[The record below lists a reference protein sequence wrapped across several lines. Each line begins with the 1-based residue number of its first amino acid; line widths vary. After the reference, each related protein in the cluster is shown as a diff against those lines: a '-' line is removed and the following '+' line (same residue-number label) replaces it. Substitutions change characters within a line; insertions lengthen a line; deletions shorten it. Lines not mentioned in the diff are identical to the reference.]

1 MENLVFMY
9 LLQNVL
15 TIMFVFGTVGYLVFQ
30 MFFSKDSDSSNAK
43 KNESKSMR
51 EMRYI

>member
-15 TIMFVFGTVGYLVFQ
+15 TIMFVFGTLGYLVFQ
-30 MFFSKDSDSSNAK
+30 MFFSKQSDSPK
-43 KNESKSMR
+43 VPKTESKPVR